1 MRQFHLLRISL
12 TSTLNLIL
20 NGLHSFRYG
29 INSQITQF
37 SMFRIYCNKIFL
49 LYKPI
54 VSEFITTAYNNFFV
68 VAITPFCNNFVVVAT
83 VFFVVIVLFSCSV
96 MCLNHVKYRHVNSLD
111 KHTERMT
118 EYKIILLKPTI
129 V

>member
-1 MRQFHLLRISL
+1 
-12 TSTLNLIL
+12 
-20 NGLHSFRYG
+20 
-29 INSQITQF
+29 
-37 SMFRIYCNKIFL
+37 MFRIYCNEIFL

-54 VSEFITTAYNNFFV
+54 ALEFITTAYNNLFV
-68 VAITPFCNNFVVVAT
+68 VAITPFCNNFAVVA
-83 VFFVVIVLFSCSV
+83 VIFSVVIDLFSCSV
-96 MCLNHVKYRHVNSLD
+96 MCLNPVKYRHVNSLK